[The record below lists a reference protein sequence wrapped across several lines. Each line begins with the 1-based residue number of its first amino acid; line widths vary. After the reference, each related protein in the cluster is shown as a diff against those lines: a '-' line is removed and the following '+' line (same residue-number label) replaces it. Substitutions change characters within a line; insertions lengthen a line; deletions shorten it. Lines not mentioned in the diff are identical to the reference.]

1 MKNPVTLTTT
11 GNQLLASLSANKFRE
26 LQPHL
31 ERVKMRRGELIY
43 KVGEP
48 YKYIYFPESCLI
60 SLVTVFEDGNSIESG
75 IIGREGT
82 TGMTMAM
89 SDDTANREAYVQVS
103 GTALRMKAKKFC
115 ELLERGGPLQKAVLN
130 YTLNFF
136 EQVTQTG
143 ACGSHHSLNE
153 RLARLLLMCNDRT
166 EGNKMFMT
174 HEFIAQLLGTYR
186 PNITNA
192 AVNLKGLGFIDYRRG
207 LITIV
212 DKKGLEGESCECYKI
227 LQKCF
232 KKYLSSLQRSQI
244 KTQVDCVNSV
254 PV

>member
-1 MKNPVTLTTT
+1 MASGTVLVSMWAWGGGHEFWPAFTLIP
-11 GNQLLASLSANKFRE
+11 GGALLAWGL
-26 LQPHL
+26 
-31 ERVKMRRGELIY
+31 
-43 KVGEP
+43 VGVA
-48 YKYIYFPESCLI
+48 
-60 SLVTVFEDGNSIESG
+60 VTVL
-75 IIGREGT
+75 R
-82 TGMTMAM
+82 APV
-89 SDDTANREAYVQVS
+89 AN
-103 GTALRMKAKKFC
+103 
-115 ELLERGGPLQKAVLN
+115 
-130 YTLNFF
+130 
-136 EQVTQTG
+136 
-143 ACGSHHSLNE
+143 
-153 RLARLLLMCNDRT
+153 LARLLLMCNDRT

-232 KKYLSSLQRSQI
+232 KKYLSSLHRTTI